1 MSSPAML
8 DAVENG
14 SLDAALLSPPPRIP
28 RGLEAT
34 HRFADEFVFIAPP
47 DMSAPPTGKA
57 ISPCRLRGLASGLP
71 WLLLETTSQTGRG
84 LRRWMKLH
92 GWIGE
97 PAMELD
103 GFDPI
108 VNLVA
113 LGLGVS
119 FVPHRVLAL
128 YGARRKV
135 RRIVTRPRFSRE
147 LAVVVRRNRVQPPPL
162 ADFLASVLF
171 YT

>member
-1 MSSPAML
+1 ML

-14 SLDAALLSPPPRIP
+14 TLDAALLSPPARIP

-47 DMSAPPTGKA
+47 DFSAPPAKTP
-57 ISPCRLRGLASGLP
+57 ISPRRLRRLAGARP
-71 WLLLETTSQTGRG
+71 WLLVDAAGQTGHG
-84 LRRWMKLH
+84 LRRWMKIH

-103 GFDPI
+103 GFDAI

-135 RRIVTRPRFSRE
+135 RRVVTRPRFSRE
-147 LAVVVRRNRVQPPPL
+147 LAVVVRRNRVQPLPL

-171 YT
+171 